1 VTPEDKAWEVV
12 KRAFDERTPAPR
24 RHASNRLLLAG
35 FATAVSVVV
44 VAALSPPGRAVFHSV
59 REAVGIEHAQ
69 PALFSLPAPG
79 RLLVV
84 SSDNGGVWL
93 VKSNGFLRKLGP
105 YSDAEWSPHGLYVI
119 ATERN
124 ELVAFDLDGGVRWK
138 LARHDPA
145 APRWEGTMTDTR
157 IAYLAA
163 SGLRVV
169 AGDGTGDH
177 LLDAYAG
184 EVAPAWDPARLH
196 TLAYYSGGAIV
207 LRRAGGSLVWRAP
220 IKVLPAALEWSSDGQ
235 YLAVRST
242 KQIVVIDQRGR
253 VHRTISMLGAEL
265 RQATFKPGTHEV
277 AVVVRAAGR
286 SEVRI
291 VDVDHPGHAR
301 LLFAGPGTFGD
312 VEWSPAGD
320 WLLVNWPDANQWVFI
335 KGKQVRAVGNIREQ
349 FARADGLRPFLELS
363 GRWCCSGPSK

>member
-1 VTPEDKAWEVV
+1 MTPEDQAWEVV
-12 KRAFDERTPAPR
+12 KRAFEERTPAYR
-24 RHASNRLLLAG
+24 RRASRRVVLA
-35 FATAVSVVV
+35 ATAVAVAAVV

-59 REAVGIEHAQ
+59 REAVGIEHAE

-84 SSDNGGVWL
+84 SADNGGLWL
-93 VKSNGFLRKLGP
+93 VRSNGFLRKLGP

-124 ELVAFDLDGGVRWK
+124 ELVAFDPAGNVRWK
-138 LARHDPA
+138 LARINPSW
-145 APRWEGTMTDTR
+145 PRWEGTMTDTR
-157 IAYLAA
+157 IAYIAA

-169 AGDGTGDH
+169 AGDGTDDH

-184 EVAPAWDPARLH
+184 DVPPAWDPGRLH
-196 TLAYYSGGAIV
+196 TVAYYSGGAIV
-207 LRRAGGSLVWRAP
+207 LRRADRPLVWRAP
-220 IKVLPAALEWSSDGQ
+220 IHVIPSALEWSSDGR
-235 YLAVRST
+235 YLAVVSP
-242 KQIVVIDQRGR
+242 KQIVVLDRRGH

-265 RQATFKPGTHEV
+265 RQAAFEPSTHNL

-291 VDVDHPGHAR
+291 VDVDHPGRAR

-312 VEWSPAGD
+312 IAWSPTGG
-320 WLLVNWPDANQWVFI
+320 WLLVNWLDANQWVFI
-335 KGKQVRAVGNIREQ
+335 KGKSVRAVANIRQQ
-349 FARADGLRPFLELS
+349 FARDDGLSPLLELS
-363 GRWCCSGPSK
+363 GRWCCSK